1 MATYKI
7 NGINLDQDD
16 IDNVLNLFNSGND
29 AQVISEHTGRS
40 FWTVAEIL
48 DQFANHKST
57 I

>member
-16 IDNVLNLFNSGND
+16 VDYVLDLFSSGND
-29 AQVISEHTGRS
+29 AQAIAEHTGRS
-40 FWTVAEIL
+40 FWTVAGIL
-48 DQFANHKST
+48 DQFANHIGT